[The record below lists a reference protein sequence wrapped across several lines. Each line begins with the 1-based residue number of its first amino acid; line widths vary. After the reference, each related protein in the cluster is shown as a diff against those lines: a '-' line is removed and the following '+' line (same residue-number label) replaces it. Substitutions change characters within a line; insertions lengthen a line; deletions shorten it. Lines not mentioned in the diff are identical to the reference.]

1 MTGPPTFAAPWEA
14 RAFAMVRLLRDRGV
28 VSASEWTAAL
38 SEQVGDEMAEVEYRH
53 WLAALERVLTEKG
66 LVSHGELQRNHAAWG
81 RAALRT
87 PHGEPIVLD
96 VNDFHE

>member
-1 MTGPPTFAAPWEA
+1 MTQPPAFAAPWEA

-38 SEQVGDEMAEVEYRH
+38 RARVGAEITEVEYLD
-53 WLAALERVLTEKG
+53 WLAALERVLIEKG
-66 LVSHGELQRNHAAWG
+66 LVSHEELQRNHAAWG

-96 VNDFHE
+96 VNDFHD